1 MRKRRQVLVFVNQV
15 AHDEWTGQGGFERGL
30 IGALRRRVASNPDEG
45 LEIVSIRTPDG
56 PPRAE
61 DDGPETVRLLLD
73 KRSRWSYVVHQWRL
87 WFTLVRKLWRHR
99 RDDVAIYG
107 RHNMAMVAPPLAAI
121 CFRRPLTLRSGPL
134 FEGYNPQQ
142 YGITPNRLT
151 QAALVFLAGLTFRAC
166 RRVVVVSAFTGRSL
180 VRRFPFL
187 APRLAVVRNGV
198 DADRFQPQPPDRARW
213 GLPEGVPAACYV
225 GHIDEAHDFLG
236 MLRAFAAIPPIEDS
250 LPHLLV
256 IGDGPLFE
264 EARALA
270 RSLGIDDRCHWA
282 GRRPGDEVPSAIS
295 SCDVMLAPALA
306 WVLSRGGSSMVKL
319 WEYLAC
325 GKPIVAPNVP
335 DHEFLVRD
343 GVGWLAEASEE
354 ADWTRVM
361 AAALA
366 HPHTPGDPREVALR
380 DFTFERV
387 ARQIWDAA
395 FGGPVETPD
404 SAALDASPA
413 GDAR

>member
-1 MRKRRQVLVFVNQV
+1 MSGRQVLVFVNQV

-30 IGALRRRVASNPDEG
+30 IAALRRRVATNHDEG
-45 LEIVSIRTPDG
+45 LEIISIRTPDG

-73 KRSRWSYVVHQWRL
+73 KRSRWSYVAHQWRL
-87 WFTLVRKLWRHR
+87 WWALVRVLLRHR
-99 RDDVAIYG
+99 KDEVAIYG
-107 RHNMAMVAPPLAAI
+107 RHNLAMVAPPLAALV
-121 CFRRPLTLRSGPL
+121 FRRPLTLRCGPL
-134 FEGYNPQQ
+134 FEGYNHQQ
-142 YGITPNRLT
+142 HGITPNRVT
-151 QAALVFLAGLTFRAC
+151 QAILVRLAGLTFQVC

-180 VRRFPFL
+180 VRRFPFV
-187 APRLAVVRNGV
+187 APKLAVVRNGV
-198 DADRFQPQPPDRARW
+198 DADRFQPQPPDRLRW
-213 GLPEGVPAACYV
+213 GIPEGVPAACYV

-236 MLRAFAAIPPIEDS
+236 MLRAFAAITPIDGTS
-250 LPHLLV
+250 PHLLV

-264 EARALA
+264 QAQALA
-270 RSLGIDDRCHWA
+270 RGLGVDDRCHWA

-325 GKPIVAPNVP
+325 GKPIVAPDVP
-335 DHEFLVRD
+335 DHEFLARD
-343 GVGWLAEASEE
+343 GVGWLAAASDET
-354 ADWTRVM
+354 DWTRVM

-366 HPHTPGDPREVALR
+366 DPRTVGDPREVALR

-404 SAALDASPA
+404 IAALDASPA